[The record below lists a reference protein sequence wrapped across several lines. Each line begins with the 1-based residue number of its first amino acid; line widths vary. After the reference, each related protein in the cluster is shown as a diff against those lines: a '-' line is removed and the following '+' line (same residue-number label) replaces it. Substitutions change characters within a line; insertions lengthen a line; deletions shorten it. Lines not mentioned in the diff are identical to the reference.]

1 MLKIAICDDENLFLN
16 EFKSIIEG
24 ICANEKIEY
33 VINTYNSGYF
43 AVDNYNK
50 YDLIFLDIDMP
61 DLDGIAI
68 AEQINKLKGNLDIPY
83 IVFVTS
89 KDNLVFDALK
99 QFPYS
104 FIRKAYFK
112 DDIKSC
118 ILSINKKLADKAIRY
133 PVKIGRNKLFLN
145 LDNIIY
151 LEKDKNYVIF
161 HTTDNQ
167 YKERSNIDEKL
178 SDLSSRDFIRTHIG
192 YLVNMKYIKEIT
204 NTEVILLDGT
214 KIPISKSYK
223 QSVKDIYFDWMVKI
237 R

>member
-1 MLKIAICDDENLFLN
+1 MLKIAICDDENLFLI
-16 EFKSIIEG
+16 EFKSIIKD

-43 AVDNYNK
+43 AIDNYNK

-61 DLDGIAI
+61 NLDGIAV
-68 AEQINKLKGNLDIPY
+68 AGQINKLKGNLDIPY

-104 FIRKAYFK
+104 FIRKAHFK

-151 LEKDKNYVIF
+151 IEKDKNYVIF

-237 R
+237 K

>member
-1 MLKIAICDDENLFLN
+1 MLKIAICDDENQFLN
-16 EFKSIIEG
+16 EFKSIIEN

-33 VINTYNSGYF
+33 VLDTYNSGYS
-43 AVDNYNK
+43 AVDNYSK
-50 YDLIFLDIDMP
+50 YNLIFLDIDMP
-61 DLDGIAI
+61 DLDGIA
-68 AEQINKLKGNLDIPY
+68 ASEQINKHKGNLDIPY

-104 FIRKAYFK
+104 FIRKSHFK
-112 DDIKSC
+112 EDIKNC
-118 ILSINKKLADKAIRY
+118 ILSINKKIADKAIRY
-133 PVKIGRNKLFLN
+133 PVKIGRNTVFLN
-145 LDNIIY
+145 LDNIMY
-151 LEKDKNYVIF
+151 VEKDKNYVVF

-178 SDLSSRDFIRTHIG
+178 RDLSSNNFIRTHIG
-192 YLVNMKYIKEIT
+192 YLVNLIYIKEIT